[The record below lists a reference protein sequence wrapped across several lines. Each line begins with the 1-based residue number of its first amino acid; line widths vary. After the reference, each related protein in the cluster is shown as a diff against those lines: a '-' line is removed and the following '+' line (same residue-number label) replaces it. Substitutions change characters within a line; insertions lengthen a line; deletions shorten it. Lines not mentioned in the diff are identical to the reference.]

1 MTRRPIL
8 LHFAVG
14 LIAAGCTLG
23 PDYKRP
29 PVSVPPAY
37 RGESAPAADARSFG
51 DLRWWEVFHDEELQ
65 ALIRQAIQNNYDL
78 RIAAARVL
86 EARAQVGV
94 ARSFLFPQVGG
105 RASAGRVGVSGNQ
118 LLAPPAGTDREGGDF
133 LLGADLSWELDF
145 WGKFRRGT
153 EAARAQLLATEEAR
167 WTILQSL
174 VTDVAGA
181 YFDLRGLDDALEVA
195 KRTVASREKSLQ
207 LVRARRAGG
216 VASGIDLRQ
225 AESLLAG
232 AKATIP
238 DIERQIEQVENRIT
252 LLLGE
257 NPGAIRRGR
266 SLTQQAILPTIP
278 AGLTSTLI
286 ERRPDIRLAEQQL
299 VAANADIGVA
309 KSLFFPQIVLTGNGG
324 WQSANLSKLFDGPS
338 GWYSIAAALLAP
350 IFTGGRL
357 TSNLEGVEA
366 RHQELVL
373 TYQQTI
379 LQGFREVS
387 DGLVGYRKAR
397 ERREEED
404 RLVRAVTEYANLS
417 QVRYKGGVTSYL
429 EVLDAERERFEAELE
444 LVAAQRG
451 ELLAFVQVY
460 KALGGGWQQEPGPT
474 R

>member
-1 MTRRPIL
+1 
-8 LHFAVG
+8 
-14 LIAAGCTLG
+14 
-23 PDYKRP
+23 
-29 PVSVPPAY
+29 
-37 RGESAPAADARSFG
+37 
-51 DLRWWEVFHDEELQ
+51 
-65 ALIRQAIQNNYDL
+65 
-78 RIAAARVL
+78 
-86 EARAQVGV
+86 
-94 ARSFLFPQVGG
+94 
-105 RASAGRVGVSGNQ
+105 
-118 LLAPPAGTDREGGDF
+118 
-133 LLGADLSWELDF
+133 
-145 WGKFRRGT
+145 
-153 EAARAQLLATEEAR
+153 
-167 WTILQSL
+167 
-174 VTDVAGA
+174 
-181 YFDLRGLDDALEVA
+181 
-195 KRTVASREKSLQ
+195 
-207 LVRARRAGG
+207 
-216 VASGIDLRQ
+216 
-225 AESLLAG
+225 
-232 AKATIP
+232 
-238 DIERQIEQVENRIT
+238 
-252 LLLGE
+252 LGE

-404 RLVRAVTEYANLS
+404 GLVRAVTEYANLS

-429 EVLDAERERFEAELE
+429 EVLDAERQRFEAELE

-460 KALGGGWQQEPGPT
+460 KALGGGWQQEVAPPPVHP
-474 R
+474 

>member
-8 LHFAVG
+8 ILLAVG
-14 LIAAGCTLG
+14 PLAAGCTLG

-29 PVSVPPAY
+29 PVSVPTAY
-37 RGESAPAADARSFG
+37 RGESAPAGDARSFG

-65 ALIRQAIQNNYDL
+65 ALIRRAIQNNYDL
-78 RIAAARVL
+78 RITAARVL

-118 LLAPPAGTDREGGDF
+118 FLPPSPGTDRQGNDF

-153 EAARAQLLATEEAR
+153 EAARAQLMATEEAR

-174 VTDVAGA
+174 VTDLAGA

-238 DIERQIEQVENRIT
+238 DIERQIEQAENRIT

-404 RLVRAVTEYANLS
+404 SLVRAVTEYANLS

-429 EVLDAERERFEAELE
+429 EVLDAERQRFEAELE

>member
-1 MTRRPIL
+1 MTSRATIL
-8 LHFAVG
+8 LFTVG
-14 LIAAGCTLG
+14 LMTAGCTLG

-29 PVSVPPAY
+29 PVSVPATY
-37 RGESAPAADARSFG
+37 RGESAPGAGARSFG
-51 DLRWWEVFHDEELQ
+51 DLTWWEVFDDGELQ
-65 ALIRQAIQNNYDL
+65 ALIRRAIQNNYDL
-78 RIAAARVL
+78 QIAAARVL

-94 ARSFLFPQVGG
+94 ARSFLFPQVAG
-105 RASAGRVGVSGNQ
+105 RASAARLGVSANQ
-118 LLAPPAGTDREGGDF
+118 FIPPPPGTDRQGNDF

-167 WTILQSL
+167 WTVLQSL
-174 VTDVAGA
+174 VTDVAGT
-181 YFDLRGLDDALEVA
+181 YFDLRGLDDALGVA
-195 KRTVASREKSLQ
+195 KRTVAIREKSLQ
-207 LVRARRAGG
+207 LVRIRRAGG
-216 VASGIDLRQ
+216 VASGIDVWQ
-225 AESLLAG
+225 AESLLAT
-232 AKATIP
+232 AQATIP
-238 DIERQIEQVENRIT
+238 DFERQIEQAENRIT

-257 NPGAIRRGR
+257 NPGPIRRGR
-266 SLTQQAILPTIP
+266 SLTQQAIPPTIP

-309 KSLFFPQIVLTGNGG
+309 KSLFFPQIVLTASGG
-324 WQSANLSKLFDGPS
+324 WQSADLSKLFDGPS

-357 TSNLEGVEA
+357 TSNLQGVEA

-404 RLVRAVTEYANLS
+404 RVVRALTGYADLS
-417 QVRYKGGVTSYL
+417 VVRYKGGVTSYL
-429 EVLDAERERFEAELE
+429 EVLDAERQRFEAEIE
-444 LVAAQRG
+444 LVSAQRG

-460 KALGGGWQQEPGPT
+460 KALGGGWQQEAVPT

>member
-8 LHFAVG
+8 ILLAVG
-14 LIAAGCTLG
+14 PLAAGCTLG

-29 PVSVPPAY
+29 PVSVPTAY
-37 RGESAPAADARSFG
+37 RGESAPAGDARSFG

-65 ALIRQAIQNNYDL
+65 ALIRRAIQNNYDL
-78 RIAAARVL
+78 RITAARVL

-118 LLAPPAGTDREGGDF
+118 FLPPPPGTDREGSDF

-153 EAARAQLLATEEAR
+153 EAARAQLMATEEAR

-174 VTDVAGA
+174 VTDLAGA

-238 DIERQIEQVENRIT
+238 DIERQIEQAENRIT

-404 RLVRAVTEYANLS
+404 SLVRAVTEYANLS

-429 EVLDAERERFEAELE
+429 EVLDAERQRFEAELE